1 MNREVFKNSL
11 FYITI
16 IIVVISIGATIYISH
31 DNWIVNTITTLTTV
45 VGVFAVWMQ
54 MQKGK
59 KLNEGEF
66 ILNLRN
72 QFVDNPHIFQMTLKL
87 EKYDRSDKKINPFTE
102 DDISDIASYMTFF
115 EVMYLL
121 MQRNI
126 IKLNMV
132 DLLFSFHF
140 FLLINNERIQEIELL
155 PCQDY
160 YVDVYRLYY
169 QWENYR
175 RAKNLPIYGYENSI
189 LLKLRPDVLQSI
201 KKGKKWYNPEKL
213 Y

>member
-1 MNREVFKNSL
+1 MKNTFL
-11 FYITI
+11 KNTFFYTTI
-16 IIVVISIGATIYISH
+16 VIVVICIGATVYISH
-31 DNWIVNTITTLTTV
+31 DNWYVNTITTLTTV

-66 ILNLRN
+66 ILNLRK
-72 QFVDNPHIFQMTLKL
+72 QFVDNPHIFQLSLKL
-87 EKYDRSDKKINPFTE
+87 EKYDRSDKSVNPFTE
-102 DDISDIASYMTFF
+102 DDISDIAAYMTFF

-175 RAKNLPIYGYENSI
+175 KAKKLPIYGLENSI
-189 LLKLRPDVLQSI
+189 LTKIRPDVMASI
-201 KKGKKWYNPEKL
+201 IRGEK
-213 Y
+213 